1 MTEYA
6 IGIDLGTTNSCVAIV
21 EHGKPFIISNK
32 SGYKTTPSIVAI
44 SESGKRL
51 TGQLAKRQ
59 SITNAANTVYST
71 KRLIGRSI
79 DDPEVQEC
87 IDAVPY
93 EIVEG
98 PHNDIRVKMKDKYY
112 ALPEI
117 SAMILSELRQVAEDY
132 LGEPCTEA
140 IITVPAY
147 FNDAQRQATIDA
159 GKIAG
164 LDVLRII
171 NEPTAA
177 AIAYGTQMQKSQT
190 IAVFDLGGGT
200 FDVSIL
206 KIDEGVFNVLS
217 TTGDTFLGGE
227 DFDNRIIE
235 HLVLGFARE
244 NGVDLRE
251 DPMAMQRLKIAAEK
265 AKCELSEVKS
275 TEISLPFIQ
284 KYNHANSYFGITKLS
299 ILV

>member
-59 SITNAANTVYST
+59 SITNATNTVYST

-98 PHNDIRVKMKDKYY
+98 PHNDIRVKMKDKY
-112 ALPEI
+112 
-117 SAMILSELRQVAEDY
+117 LSL
-132 LGEPCTEA
+132 
-140 IITVPAY
+140 IHI
-147 FNDAQRQATIDA
+147 
-159 GKIAG
+159 
-164 LDVLRII
+164 
-171 NEPTAA
+171 
-177 AIAYGTQMQKSQT
+177 
-190 IAVFDLGGGT
+190 
-200 FDVSIL
+200 
-206 KIDEGVFNVLS
+206 
-217 TTGDTFLGGE
+217 
-227 DFDNRIIE
+227 
-235 HLVLGFARE
+235 
-244 NGVDLRE
+244 
-251 DPMAMQRLKIAAEK
+251 
-265 AKCELSEVKS
+265 
-275 TEISLPFIQ
+275 
-284 KYNHANSYFGITKLS
+284 
-299 ILV
+299 